1 MISCAATKKHAFTDQ
16 HLSGM
21 GTRRTLAQE
30 DARVSVPLFPPRMS
44 RLDAKDDE
52 IGEAYQLAYLPKNA
66 AGLPSIAAG
75 APHRMLHRVS
85 DVDLSLFDQM
95 YLAA

>member
-1 MISCAATKKHAFTDQ
+1 
-16 HLSGM
+16 
-21 GTRRTLAQE
+21 
-30 DARVSVPLFPPRMS
+30 MS